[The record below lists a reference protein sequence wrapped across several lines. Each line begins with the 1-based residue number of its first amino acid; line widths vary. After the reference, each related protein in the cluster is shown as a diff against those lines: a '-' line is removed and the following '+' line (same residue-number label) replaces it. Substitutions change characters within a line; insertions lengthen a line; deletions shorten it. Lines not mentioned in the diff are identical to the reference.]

1 MAKSKGMKRGMSET
15 AIWTVTI
22 LTLAISCAALA
33 MLINENQDLREA
45 NEVLISV
52 QS

>member
-1 MAKSKGMKRGMSET
+1 MSET